1 MSIDLVPFD
10 CADLDPED
18 DADLD
23 FLLDAAGV
31 PRGTPDRTTSAVGIL
46 LSDVRPERVTWL
58 WDARIPRGKLTV
70 LDGDPG
76 LGKSTLSLDI
86 AAHVSRGVPLP
97 GSTEPSK
104 AAGVVLLSAE
114 DDLADTIRPRLDAA
128 GANVSRV
135 LALRTI
141 PGDDSMPPSIPDD
154 LDLIEQAIERVQ
166 AALVVVDPL
175 MAFLGADVDAHKDQ
189 GVRRALHRLSALAED
204 TGAAVLVVRHLNKA
218 VGGNPLYRGGG
229 SIGIVAAARA
239 GLLVGRDPDDATR
252 RVLASTKCNLAA
264 EPESLSFHLEQHDE
278 ASRVVWDG
286 VSAHGAGM
294 LLAESD
300 GDPSALDEAKEVV
313 ADILAAGPVAS
324 PDLRRRALGEGV
336 SERTMRRARSALGCV
351 KRKAG
356 MTGGWTWELPN
367 RVEPGQPPTLGHMAT
382 FEDSWPPSTAE
393 TIPLDSPDF

>member
-1 MSIDLVPFD
+1 MNSVEDLLLGDESQVSI
-10 CADLDPED
+10 
-18 DADLD
+18 
-23 FLLDAAGV
+23 
-31 PRGTPDRTTSAVGIL
+31 RTDIGIL
-46 LSDVRPERVTWL
+46 LCDVRPERVTWL
-58 WDARIPRGKLTV
+58 WDGRIPLGKLTI

-76 LGKSTLSLDI
+76 LGKSTLSLAL
-86 AAHVSRGVPLP
+86 AANVSRGTPLP

-104 AAGVVLLSAE
+104 PAGVVLLSAE

-128 GANVSRV
+128 GADVTRI
-135 LALRTI
+135 LALRTV
-141 PGDDSMPPSIPDD
+141 PGDDEMPPSIPAD
-154 LDLIEQAIERVQ
+154 LHLLELAIQRVD
-166 AALVVVDPL
+166 ARLVVIDPL
-175 MAFLGADVDAHKDQ
+175 MAFLDADVDGHKDQ
-189 GVRRALHRLSALAED
+189 SIRRALHRLSALAED
-204 TGAAVLVVRHLNKA
+204 TGTAVVVIRHLNKA
-218 VGGNPLYRGGG
+218 TGGNPLYRGGG
-229 SIGIVAAARA
+229 SIGIIGAARA
-239 GLLVGRDPDDATR
+239 GLLVARDPDDESR
-252 RVLASTKCNLAA
+252 RVLATTKCNLAA
-264 EPESLSFHLEQHDE
+264 EAESLSFHLEQHND

-367 RVEPGQPPTLGHMAT
+367 RAEPGQPPTLGHLAT

-393 TIPLDSPDF
+393 TIPFDSPDF

>member
-1 MSIDLVPFD
+1 MTATEDLLLGD
-10 CADLDPED
+10 DPRPSHAPEI
-18 DADLD
+18 
-23 FLLDAAGV
+23 
-31 PRGTPDRTTSAVGIL
+31 GIL
-46 LSDVRPERVTWL
+46 LSDVVPERVTWL
-58 WDARIPRGKLTV
+58 WDGRIPLGKLTI

-76 LGKSTLSLDI
+76 LGKSTLSLAL
-86 AAHVSRGVPLP
+86 AANVSRGTPLP

-104 AAGVVLLSAE
+104 PAGVVLLSAE

-128 GANVSRV
+128 GADVTRI
-135 LALRTI
+135 LALRTV
-141 PGDDSMPPSIPDD
+141 PGDDEMPPSIPAD
-154 LDLIEQAIERVQ
+154 LDVLERAIARVD
-166 AALVVVDPL
+166 ARLVVIDPL
-175 MAFLGADVDAHKDQ
+175 MAFLDADVDGHKDQ
-189 GVRRALHRLSALAED
+189 SVRRALHRLSKLAED
-204 TGAAVLVVRHLNKA
+204 TRTAVVVVRHLNKA

-229 SIGIVAAARA
+229 SIGVIAAARA
-239 GLLVGRDPDDATR
+239 GMLVARDPDDANR

-278 ASRVVWDG
+278 TSRVVWDG

-324 PDLRRRALGEGV
+324 TDLRRRALAEGV
-336 SERTMRRARSALGCV
+336 SERTMRRARDTLRCV

-367 RVEPGQPPTLGHMAT
+367 RAEPGQPSTLGHVAT

-393 TIPLDSPDF
+393 TIPFDEPDF